1 MAVAPKRTV
10 SPSGGRATHCL
21 SGSRRLVRWRRD
33 SDQDSAGGLGW
44 AAQCDQSACLREV
57 NRCISQCCGAQS
69 VKAETDELVEAPAA
83 EVELLGGP
91 VSGGN
96 PIVLGLV
103 HRASASVK
111 RTGSAMG
118 WSAHCRHSTVPSF
131 QPRSHRWTESE
142 TPTSCDLERPTRSQP
157 ASPRAALATPHR

>member
-1 MAVAPKRTV
+1 MP
-10 SPSGGRATHCL
+10 SPATRPR
-21 SGSRRLVRWRRD
+21 SISISSERRRLVPWRHD

-44 AAQCDQSACLREV
+44 ATQCDQSACLREV
-57 NRCISQCCGAQS
+57 NRCISQCCRAQS

-91 VSGGN
+91 VIGGN

-103 HRASASVK
+103 HRASGSVK
-111 RTGSAMG
+111 RAGSSMG
-118 WSAHCRHSTVPSF
+118 WSAHCGRSTVPSF

-142 TPTSCDLERPTRSQP
+142 TPTPCDLERATRSQP
-157 ASPRAALATPHR
+157 ASPPAALATPPC